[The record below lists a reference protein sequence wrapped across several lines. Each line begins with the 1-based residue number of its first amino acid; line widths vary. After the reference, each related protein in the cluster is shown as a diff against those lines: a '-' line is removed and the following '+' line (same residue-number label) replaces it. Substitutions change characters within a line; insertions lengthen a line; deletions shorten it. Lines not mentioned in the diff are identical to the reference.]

1 MQVARRFPASAGLAL
16 ALAAF
21 ACMPAWAEA
30 AMTGDQTGTVA
41 AAAEENRPAKVIV
54 GAYIND
60 IQELDFKTNNYAI
73 DLYVWFRW
81 KGGDANPSKTME
93 FMNRFASDDNRRDEL
108 YDEPQVMP
116 DGSRYDIIRYQ
127 GRFSTKFPLEKYPF
141 DTQYLTI
148 TMEDTLA
155 GADAQIYVPDAEG
168 GGVTINPSITLPGFT
183 VGKPEVRVVS
193 KPYPTNFG
201 DLSEPEATDY
211 SRLTLSIPVSRPV
224 VAMAIKTFVPI
235 VLIVICAA
243 LVFFVRPRYVE
254 ARIGLGITALL
265 TLVALQ
271 ITSGASLP
279 DVDYLMMIDK
289 IYLLAYLFIIVA
301 LVRIVATSWGTSDE
315 KSEVAISR
323 ADRVWVA
330 ALVGLYAAANV
341 AVAWSA
347 LAA

>member
-1 MQVARRFPASAGLAL
+1 MQVARRFATLAGLVL
-16 ALAAF
+16 ALAAL
-21 ACMPAWAEA
+21 AGMPARAETA
-30 AMTGDQTGTVA
+30 TTANDT
-41 AAAEENRPAKVIV
+41 PAKVIV

-60 IQELDFKTNNYAI
+60 IQELDFKTNNYVI

-81 KGGDANPSKTME
+81 NGAAANPSKTME

-108 YDEPQVMP
+108 YDEPQLMP

-141 DTQYLTI
+141 DTQHLTVA
-148 TMEDTLA
+148 MEDTLS
-155 GADAQIYVPDAEG
+155 GADAQIYVSDAE
-168 GGVTINPSITLPGFT
+168 GGVTINPNITLPGFK
-183 VGKPEVRVVS
+183 VGKPEMRVVS

-211 SRLTLSIPVSRPV
+211 SRVTLSIPVSRPV
-224 VAMAIKTFVPI
+224 VAMTIKTFVPI
-235 VLIVICAA
+235 VLIVVCAA

-271 ITSGASLP
+271 ITSSTSLP

-289 IYLLAYLFIIVA
+289 VYLLAYLFIIIA

-323 ADRVWVA
+323 TDRVWVA